1 MKYRKT
7 FREAWDETKLQSV
20 NEQEEKQDSEEVRRL
35 KDELQQ
41 MKVKYQQAKI
51 DHSAPIP
58 NPATGEVPLQV
69 GIGHALLKTKDKK
82 EADKKEAKNKSEK
95 IEKLAKESLI
105 QSTVNIIKESE
116 AGDKAKS
123 MGLDYMSFGRYGKKG
138 KVTHKSIGGKLTA
151 VGKDEKP
158 IDEPKKGKSDDKS
171 SSKARTKIDKAALQK
186 DLEDRVTDG
195 MIDIDHGKDGSIDMQ
210 KEYEE
215 GQEYEIERDA
225 EEIKKYLMSKGI
237 SEKDIEVDIDDD
249 DEEYME
255 LYVSVK
261 GQNAEKPQAQDSDD
275 DKGVQPPEA
284 RKYALDQLNQI
295 EDPDNEFDAYFD
307 AEGDED
313 DDSNVVANAIDM
325 LRDTGQEKLAN
336 DLEDIASDFSELE
349 DRAQEKLDDFK
360 DILKGKTPA
369 VPAQIKKHEA
379 VRDVYKQST
388 QDEISDYTKNTKNYL
403 KSIAKVMDAGNVYS
417 VDKGGPG
424 LRQDQIATLQ
434 DSMETFKDVLSDL
447 LDDIYID
454 ENDPDSKVI
463 DELQASVEF
472 LEDDG
477 DHDNYSKGGRITGE
491 LNDMIKVLNKFGL
504 QKESYSPRNK
514 FKEVLLRVEQK
525 QKKTDELDIDD
536 VANNST
542 KKKVKLSGKESK
554 IEVNPNVDIGQISG
568 GNKASTGNLH

>member
-7 FREAWDETKLQSV
+7 FREAWDETKLRV

-35 KDELQQ
+35 KDEIQQ
-41 MKVKYQQAKI
+41 LKVKYNQSKI
-51 DHSAPIP
+51 DKSAPIP

-82 EADKKEAKNKSEK
+82 EADKKAAKSKSEK
-95 IEKLAKESLI
+95 IEKLTKESLI

-116 AGDKAKS
+116 IGDKAKS

-158 IDEPKKGKSDDKS
+158 IDEPKKSKSDDKS
-171 SSKARTKIDKAALQK
+171 SSKIDKAALQK
-186 DLEDRVTDG
+186 DLEKRVTDG
-195 MIDIDHGKDGSIDMQ
+195 MIDIDHGKGGSIDMQ

-249 DEEYME
+249 DEDYMQ

-261 GQNAEKPQAQDSDD
+261 GQNDEKPQAQDSP
-275 DKGVQPPEA
+275 VRPATNPFEA

-307 AEGDED
+307 GEGDDD

-360 DILKGKTPA
+360 DRLKGKTPA

-379 VRDVYKQST
+379 VRDVYKT
-388 QDEISDYTKNTKNYL
+388 PTYLTTVSDYTKNTKNYL
-403 KSIAKVMDAGNVYS
+403 KSLTKVMDAGNVYS
-417 VDKGGPG
+417 ADKGGPG

-447 LDDIYID
+447 MDDINFD

-463 DELQASVEF
+463 DELRASVEF
-472 LEDDG
+472 LEADG

-542 KKKVKLSGKESK
+542 KRKVKLSGKESK
-554 IEVNPNVDIGQISG
+554 IEVNPDVEIGQISG

>member
-7 FREAWDETKLQSV
+7 FREAWDETKLRV

-35 KDELQQ
+35 KDEIQQ
-41 MKVKYQQAKI
+41 LKVKYNQSKI
-51 DHSAPIP
+51 DKSAPIP

-82 EADKKEAKNKSEK
+82 EADKKAAKSKSEK
-95 IEKLAKESLI
+95 IEKLTKESLI

-116 AGDKAKS
+116 IGDKAKS

-158 IDEPKKGKSDDKS
+158 IDEPKKSKSDDKS
-171 SSKARTKIDKAALQK
+171 SSKIDKAALQK
-186 DLEDRVTDG
+186 DLEKRVTDG
-195 MIDIDHGKDGSIDMQ
+195 MIDIDHGKGGSIDMQ

-249 DEEYME
+249 DEDYMQ

-261 GQNAEKPQAQDSDD
+261 GQNDEKPQAQDSP
-275 DKGVQPPEA
+275 VRPATNPFEA

-307 AEGDED
+307 GEGDDD

-360 DILKGKTPA
+360 DRLKGKTPA

-379 VRDVYKQST
+379 VRDVYKT
-388 QDEISDYTKNTKNYL
+388 PAYLTTVSDYTKNTKNYL
-403 KSIAKVMDAGNVYS
+403 KSLTKVMDAGNVYS
-417 VDKGGPG
+417 ADKGGPG

-447 LDDIYID
+447 MDDINFD

-463 DELQASVEF
+463 DELRASVEF
-472 LEDDG
+472 LEADG

-542 KKKVKLSGKESK
+542 KRKVKLSGKESK
-554 IEVNPNVDIGQISG
+554 IEVNPDVEIGQISG

>member
-20 NEQEEKQDSEEVRRL
+20 NEQEEKQDSKEVRRL

-158 IDEPKKGKSDDKS
+158 IDEPKKSKSDDKS
-171 SSKARTKIDKAALQK
+171 SSKAKIDKAALQK

-195 MIDIDHGKDGSIDMQ
+195 MIDIDHGKDGSIDMS
-210 KEYEE
+210 KEYE
-215 GQEYEIERDA
+215 GSQEYEIERDA

-284 RKYALDQLNQI
+284 RKYTLDQLNQI

-336 DLEDIASDFSELE
+336 DLEDIASDFAELE

-504 QKESYSPRNK
+504 QKESYSPKNK

>member
-82 EADKKEAKNKSEK
+82 EADKKAAKNKSEK

-116 AGDKAKS
+116 VGDKAKS

-195 MIDIDHGKDGSIDMQ
+195 MIDIDHGKDGSIDMS
-210 KEYEE
+210 KEYE
-215 GQEYEIERDA
+215 GSQEYEIERDA

-284 RKYALDQLNQI
+284 RKYTLDQLNQI

-307 AEGDED
+307 AQGDKD
-313 DDSNVVANAIDM
+313 NPVANAIDM

-504 QKESYSPRNK
+504 QKESYSPKNK

>member
-82 EADKKEAKNKSEK
+82 EADKKAAKNKSEK

-116 AGDKAKS
+116 VGDKAKS

-158 IDEPKKGKSDDKS
+158 IDEPKKSKSDDKS
-171 SSKARTKIDKAALQK
+171 SSKAKIDKAALQK

-195 MIDIDHGKDGSIDMQ
+195 MIDIDHGKDGSIDMS
-210 KEYEE
+210 KEYE
-215 GQEYEIERDA
+215 GSQEYEIERDA

-379 VRDVYKQST
+379 VRDAYKEST

-504 QKESYSPRNK
+504 QKESYSPKNK

>member
-7 FREAWDETKLQSV
+7 FREAWDETKLRV

-35 KDELQQ
+35 KDEIQQ
-41 MKVKYQQAKI
+41 LKVKYNQSKI
-51 DHSAPIP
+51 DKSAPIP

-82 EADKKEAKNKSEK
+82 EADKKAAKSKSEK
-95 IEKLAKESLI
+95 IEKLTKESLI

-116 AGDKAKS
+116 IGDKAKS

-158 IDEPKKGKSDDKS
+158 IDEPKKSKSDDKS
-171 SSKARTKIDKAALQK
+171 SSKIDKAALQK
-186 DLEDRVTDG
+186 DLEKRVTDG
-195 MIDIDHGKDGSIDMQ
+195 MIDIDHGKGGSIDMQ

-249 DEEYME
+249 DEDYMQ

-261 GQNAEKPQAQDSDD
+261 GQNDEKPQAQDSP
-275 DKGVQPPEA
+275 VRPATNPFEA

-307 AEGDED
+307 GEGDDD

-360 DILKGKTPA
+360 DRLKGKTPA

-379 VRDVYKQST
+379 VRDVYKT
-388 QDEISDYTKNTKNYL
+388 PAYLTTVSDYTKNTKNYL
-403 KSIAKVMDAGNVYS
+403 KSLTKVMDAGNVYS
-417 VDKGGPG
+417 ADKGGPG

-447 LDDIYID
+447 MDDIYFD

-463 DELQASVEF
+463 DELRASVEF
-472 LEDDG
+472 LEADG

-542 KKKVKLSGKESK
+542 KRKVKLSGKESK
-554 IEVNPNVDIGQISG
+554 IEVNPDVEIGQISG

>member
-82 EADKKEAKNKSEK
+82 EADKKAAKNKSEK
-95 IEKLAKESLI
+95 IEKLAKESLM

-116 AGDKAKS
+116 VGDKAKS

-158 IDEPKKGKSDDKS
+158 IDEPKKSKSDDKS
-171 SSKARTKIDKAALQK
+171 SSKAKIDKAALQK

-195 MIDIDHGKDGSIDMQ
+195 MIDIDHGKDGSIDMS
-210 KEYEE
+210 KEYE
-215 GQEYEIERDA
+215 GSQEYEIERDA

-504 QKESYSPRNK
+504 QKESYSPKNK

>member
-7 FREAWDETKLQSV
+7 FREAWDETKLRV

-35 KDELQQ
+35 KDEIQQ
-41 MKVKYQQAKI
+41 LKVKYNQSKI
-51 DHSAPIP
+51 DKSAPIP

-82 EADKKEAKNKSEK
+82 EADKKAAKSKSEK
-95 IEKLAKESLI
+95 IEKLTKESLI

-116 AGDKAKS
+116 IGDKAKS

-158 IDEPKKGKSDDKS
+158 IDEPKKSKSDDKS
-171 SSKARTKIDKAALQK
+171 SSKIDKAALQK
-186 DLEDRVTDG
+186 DLEKRVTDG
-195 MIDIDHGKDGSIDMQ
+195 MIDIDHGKGGSIDMQ

-249 DEEYME
+249 GEDYMQ

-261 GQNAEKPQAQDSDD
+261 GQNDEKPQAQDSPVRPATNPFE
-275 DKGVQPPEA
+275 G

-307 AEGDED
+307 GEGDDD

-360 DILKGKTPA
+360 DRLKGKTPA

-379 VRDVYKQST
+379 VRDVYKT
-388 QDEISDYTKNTKNYL
+388 PTYLTTVSDYTKNTKNYL
-403 KSIAKVMDAGNVYS
+403 KSLTKVMDAGNVYS
-417 VDKGGPG
+417 ADKGGPG

-447 LDDIYID
+447 MDDINFD

-463 DELQASVEF
+463 DELRASVEF
-472 LEDDG
+472 LEADG

-542 KKKVKLSGKESK
+542 KRKVKLSGKESK
-554 IEVNPNVDIGQISG
+554 IEVNPDVEIGQISG

>member
-7 FREAWDETKLQSV
+7 FREAWDETKLH
-20 NEQEEKQDSEEVRRL
+20 EQEEKQDSEEVRRL
-35 KDELQQ
+35 KDEIQQ
-41 MKVKYQQAKI
+41 LKVKYSQAKI

-69 GIGHALLKTKDKK
+69 GIGNALLKIKDKK
-82 EADKKEAKNKSEK
+82 EADKKAAKNKSEK

-116 AGDKAKS
+116 VGDKAKS

-158 IDEPKKGKSDDKS
+158 IDEPKKSKSDDKS
-171 SSKARTKIDKAALQK
+171 SSKIDKAALQK
-186 DLEDRVTDG
+186 DLEKRVTDG
-195 MIDIDHGKDGSIDMQ
+195 MIDIDHGKGGSIDMQ

-249 DEEYME
+249 DEDYMQ

-261 GQNAEKPQAQDSDD
+261 GQNDEKPQAQDSDD
-275 DKGVQPPEA
+275 GKGVQPPEA

-307 AEGDED
+307 GEGDDD

-403 KSIAKVMDAGNVYS
+403 KSLTKVMDAGNVYS
-417 VDKGGPG
+417 ADKGGPG

-447 LDDIYID
+447 MDDIYFD

-463 DELQASVEF
+463 DELQDSIEF
-472 LEDDG
+472 LEADG

-491 LNDMIKVLNKFGL
+491 LNDMIKSLSKFGL

-542 KKKVKLSGKESK
+542 KRKVKLSGKESK
-554 IEVNPNVDIGQISG
+554 IEVNPDVEIGQISG

>member
-7 FREAWDETKLQSV
+7 FREAWDETKLQGL

-35 KDELQQ
+35 KDEIQQ
-41 MKVKYQQAKI
+41 LKVKYNQSKI
-51 DHSAPIP
+51 DKSAPIP

-82 EADKKEAKNKSEK
+82 EADKKAAKSKSEK
-95 IEKLAKESLI
+95 IEKLTKESLI

-116 AGDKAKS
+116 IGDKAKS

-158 IDEPKKGKSDDKS
+158 IDEPKKSKSDDKS
-171 SSKARTKIDKAALQK
+171 SSKIDKAALQK
-186 DLEDRVTDG
+186 DLEKRVTDG
-195 MIDIDHGKDGSIDMQ
+195 MIDIDHGKGGSIDMQ

-249 DEEYME
+249 GEDYMQ

-261 GQNAEKPQAQDSDD
+261 GQNDEKPQAQDSP
-275 DKGVQPPEA
+275 VRPATNPFEA

-307 AEGDED
+307 GEGDDD

-360 DILKGKTPA
+360 DRLKGKTPA

-379 VRDVYKQST
+379 VRDVYKT
-388 QDEISDYTKNTKNYL
+388 PTYLTTVSDYTKNTKNYL
-403 KSIAKVMDAGNVYS
+403 KSLTKVMDAGNVYS
-417 VDKGGPG
+417 ADKGGPG

-447 LDDIYID
+447 MDDISFD

-463 DELQASVEF
+463 DELRASVEF
-472 LEDDG
+472 LEADG

-491 LNDMIKVLNKFGL
+491 LNDMIKVLSKFGL

-542 KKKVKLSGKESK
+542 KRKVKLSGKESK
-554 IEVNPNVDIGQISG
+554 IEVNPDVSIGQISG

>member
-82 EADKKEAKNKSEK
+82 EADKKAAKNKSEK

-116 AGDKAKS
+116 VGDKAKS

-158 IDEPKKGKSDDKS
+158 IDEPKKSKSDDKS
-171 SSKARTKIDKAALQK
+171 SSKAKIDKAALQK

-195 MIDIDHGKDGSIDMQ
+195 MIDIDHGKDGSIDMS
-210 KEYEE
+210 KEYE
-215 GQEYEIERDA
+215 GSQEYEIERDA

-504 QKESYSPRNK
+504 QKESYSPKNK

>member
-7 FREAWDETKLQSV
+7 FREAWDETKLRV

-35 KDELQQ
+35 KDEIQQ
-41 MKVKYQQAKI
+41 LKVKYNQSKI
-51 DHSAPIP
+51 DKSAPIP

-82 EADKKEAKNKSEK
+82 EADKKAAKSKSEK
-95 IEKLAKESLI
+95 IEKLTKESLI

-116 AGDKAKS
+116 IGDKAKS

-158 IDEPKKGKSDDKS
+158 IDEPKKSKSDDKS
-171 SSKARTKIDKAALQK
+171 SSKIDKAALQK
-186 DLEDRVTDG
+186 DLEKRVTDG
-195 MIDIDHGKDGSIDMQ
+195 MIDIDHGKGGSIDMQ

-249 DEEYME
+249 GEDYMQ

-261 GQNAEKPQAQDSDD
+261 GQNDEKPQAQDSPVRPATNPFE
-275 DKGVQPPEA
+275 G

-307 AEGDED
+307 GEGDDD

-360 DILKGKTPA
+360 DRLKGKTPA

-379 VRDVYKQST
+379 VRDVYKT
-388 QDEISDYTKNTKNYL
+388 PAYLTTVSDYTKNTKNYL
-403 KSIAKVMDAGNVYS
+403 KSLTKVMDAGNVYS
-417 VDKGGPG
+417 ADKGGPG

-447 LDDIYID
+447 MDDINFD

-463 DELQASVEF
+463 DELRASVEF
-472 LEDDG
+472 LEADG

-491 LNDMIKVLNKFGL
+491 LNDMIKVLSKFGL

-542 KKKVKLSGKESK
+542 KRKVKLSGKESK
-554 IEVNPNVDIGQISG
+554 IEVNPDVEIGQISG

>member
-7 FREAWDETKLQSV
+7 FREAWDETKLRV

-35 KDELQQ
+35 KDEIQQ
-41 MKVKYQQAKI
+41 LKVKYNQSKI
-51 DHSAPIP
+51 DKSAPIP

-82 EADKKEAKNKSEK
+82 EADKKAAKSKSEK
-95 IEKLAKESLI
+95 IEKLTKESLI

-116 AGDKAKS
+116 IGDKAKS

-158 IDEPKKGKSDDKS
+158 IDEPKKSKSDDKS
-171 SSKARTKIDKAALQK
+171 SSKIDKAALQK
-186 DLEDRVTDG
+186 DLEKRVTDG
-195 MIDIDHGKDGSIDMQ
+195 MIDIDHGKGGSIDMQ

-249 DEEYME
+249 GEDYMQ

-261 GQNAEKPQAQDSDD
+261 GQNDEKPQAQDSP
-275 DKGVQPPEA
+275 VRPATNPFEA

-307 AEGDED
+307 GEGDDD

-360 DILKGKTPA
+360 DRLKGKTPA

-379 VRDVYKQST
+379 VRDVYKT
-388 QDEISDYTKNTKNYL
+388 PTYLTTVSDYTKNTKNYL
-403 KSIAKVMDAGNVYS
+403 KSLTKVMDAGNVYS
-417 VDKGGPG
+417 ADKGGPG

-447 LDDIYID
+447 MDDISFD

-463 DELQASVEF
+463 DELRASVEF
-472 LEDDG
+472 LEADG

-491 LNDMIKVLNKFGL
+491 LNDMIKVLSKFGL

-542 KKKVKLSGKESK
+542 KRKVKLSGKESK
-554 IEVNPNVDIGQISG
+554 IEVNPDVEIGQISG

>member
-82 EADKKEAKNKSEK
+82 EADKKAAKNKSEK

-171 SSKARTKIDKAALQK
+171 SSKAKIDKAALQK

-195 MIDIDHGKDGSIDMQ
+195 MIDIDHGKDGSIDMS
-210 KEYEE
+210 KEYE
-215 GQEYEIERDA
+215 GSQEYEIERDA

-504 QKESYSPRNK
+504 QKESYSPKNK

>member
-82 EADKKEAKNKSEK
+82 EADKKAAKNKSEK

-158 IDEPKKGKSDDKS
+158 IDEPKKSKSDDKS
-171 SSKARTKIDKAALQK
+171 SSKAKIDKAALQK

-195 MIDIDHGKDGSIDMQ
+195 MIDIDHGKDGSIDMS
-210 KEYEE
+210 KEYE
-215 GQEYEIERDA
+215 GSQEYEIERDA

-504 QKESYSPRNK
+504 QKESYSPKNK

>member
-7 FREAWDETKLQSV
+7 FREAWDETKLRV

-35 KDELQQ
+35 KDEIQQ
-41 MKVKYQQAKI
+41 LKVKYNQSKI
-51 DHSAPIP
+51 DKSAPIP

-82 EADKKEAKNKSEK
+82 EADKKAAKSKSEK
-95 IEKLAKESLI
+95 IEKLTKESLI

-116 AGDKAKS
+116 IGDKAKS

-158 IDEPKKGKSDDKS
+158 IDEPKKSKSDDKS
-171 SSKARTKIDKAALQK
+171 NSKIDKAALQK
-186 DLEDRVTDG
+186 DLEKRVTDG
-195 MIDIDHGKDGSIDMQ
+195 MIDIDHGKGGSIDMQ

-249 DEEYME
+249 DEDYMQ

-261 GQNAEKPQAQDSDD
+261 GQNDEKPQAQDSP
-275 DKGVQPPEA
+275 VRPATNPFEA

-307 AEGDED
+307 GEGDDD

-360 DILKGKTPA
+360 DRLKGKTPA

-379 VRDVYKQST
+379 VRDVYKT
-388 QDEISDYTKNTKNYL
+388 PAYLTTVSDYTKNTKNYL
-403 KSIAKVMDAGNVYS
+403 KSLTKVMDAGNVYS
-417 VDKGGPG
+417 TDKGGPG

-447 LDDIYID
+447 MDDISFD

-463 DELQASVEF
+463 DELRASVEF
-472 LEDDG
+472 LEADG

-542 KKKVKLSGKESK
+542 KRKVKLSGKESK
-554 IEVNPNVDIGQISG
+554 IEVNPDVEIGQISG

>member
-7 FREAWDETKLQSV
+7 FREAWDETKLRV

-35 KDELQQ
+35 KDEIQQ
-41 MKVKYQQAKI
+41 LKVKYNQSKI
-51 DHSAPIP
+51 DKSAPIP

-82 EADKKEAKNKSEK
+82 EADKKAAKSKSEK
-95 IEKLAKESLI
+95 IEKLTKESLI

-116 AGDKAKS
+116 IGDKAKS

-158 IDEPKKGKSDDKS
+158 IDEPKKSKSDDKS
-171 SSKARTKIDKAALQK
+171 SSKIDKAALQK
-186 DLEDRVTDG
+186 DLEKRVTDG
-195 MIDIDHGKDGSIDMQ
+195 MIDIDHGKGGSIDMQ

-249 DEEYME
+249 GEDYMQ

-261 GQNAEKPQAQDSDD
+261 GQNDEKPQAQDSP
-275 DKGVQPPEA
+275 VRPATNPFEA

-307 AEGDED
+307 GEGDDD

-360 DILKGKTPA
+360 DRLKGKTPA

-379 VRDVYKQST
+379 VRDVYKT
-388 QDEISDYTKNTKNYL
+388 PAYLTTVSDYTKNTKNYL
-403 KSIAKVMDAGNVYS
+403 KSLTKVMDAGNVYS
-417 VDKGGPG
+417 ADKGGPG

-447 LDDIYID
+447 MDDINFD

-463 DELQASVEF
+463 DELRASVEF
-472 LEDDG
+472 LEADG

-542 KKKVKLSGKESK
+542 KRKVKLSGKESK
-554 IEVNPNVDIGQISG
+554 IEVNPDVEIGQISG

>member
-20 NEQEEKQDSEEVRRL
+20 NEQEEKQDSDEVRKL
-35 KDELQQ
+35 KDEIQQ
-41 MKVKYQQAKI
+41 LKVKYNQAKV
-51 DHSAPIP
+51 DKSAPIP

-116 AGDKAKS
+116 VGDKAKS

-158 IDEPKKGKSDDKS
+158 IDEPKKSKSDDKS
-171 SSKARTKIDKAALQK
+171 SSKAKIDKAALQK

-195 MIDIDHGKDGSIDMQ
+195 MIDIDHGKDGSIDMS
-210 KEYEE
+210 KEYE
-215 GQEYEIERDA
+215 GSQEYEIERDA

-504 QKESYSPRNK
+504 QKESYSPKNK

>member
-20 NEQEEKQDSEEVRRL
+20 NEQEEKQDSDEVRKL
-35 KDELQQ
+35 KDEIQQ
-41 MKVKYQQAKI
+41 LKVKYNQAKV
-51 DHSAPIP
+51 DKSAPIP

-82 EADKKEAKNKSEK
+82 EADKKAAKNKSEK

-116 AGDKAKS
+116 VGDKAKS

-158 IDEPKKGKSDDKS
+158 IDEPKKSKSDDKS
-171 SSKARTKIDKAALQK
+171 SSKAKIDKAALQK

-195 MIDIDHGKDGSIDMQ
+195 MIDIDHGKDGSIDMS
-210 KEYEE
+210 KEYE
-215 GQEYEIERDA
+215 GSQEYEIERDA

-249 DEEYME
+249 NEEYME

-504 QKESYSPRNK
+504 QKESYSPKNK

>member
-7 FREAWDETKLQSV
+7 FREAWDETKLRV

-35 KDELQQ
+35 KDEIQQ
-41 MKVKYQQAKI
+41 LKVKYNQSKI
-51 DHSAPIP
+51 DKSAPIP

-82 EADKKEAKNKSEK
+82 EADKKAAKSKSEK
-95 IEKLAKESLI
+95 IEKLTKESLI

-116 AGDKAKS
+116 IGDKAKS

-158 IDEPKKGKSDDKS
+158 IDEPKKSKSDDKS
-171 SSKARTKIDKAALQK
+171 SSKIDKAALQK
-186 DLEDRVTDG
+186 DLEKRVTDG
-195 MIDIDHGKDGSIDMQ
+195 MIDIDHGKGGSIDMQ

-249 DEEYME
+249 GEDYMQ

-261 GQNAEKPQAQDSDD
+261 GQNDEKPQAQDSP
-275 DKGVQPPEA
+275 VRPATNPFEA

-307 AEGDED
+307 GEGDDD

-360 DILKGKTPA
+360 DRLKGKTPA

-379 VRDVYKQST
+379 VRDVYKT
-388 QDEISDYTKNTKNYL
+388 PAYLTTVSDYTKNTKNYL
-403 KSIAKVMDAGNVYS
+403 KSLTKVMDAGNVYS
-417 VDKGGPG
+417 ADKGGPG

-447 LDDIYID
+447 MDDINFD

-463 DELQASVEF
+463 DELRASVEF
-472 LEDDG
+472 LEADG

-491 LNDMIKVLNKFGL
+491 LNDMIKVLSKFGL

-542 KKKVKLSGKESK
+542 KRKVKLSGKESK
-554 IEVNPNVDIGQISG
+554 IEVNPDVEIGQISG

>member
-1 MKYRKT
+1 MAR
-7 FREAWDETKLQSV
+7 FRRT
-20 NEQEEKQDSEEVRRL
+20 
-35 KDELQQ
+35 
-41 MKVKYQQAKI
+41 
-51 DHSAPIP
+51 
-58 NPATGEVPLQV
+58 
-69 GIGHALLKTKDKK
+69 
-82 EADKKEAKNKSEK
+82 
-95 IEKLAKESLI
+95 
-105 QSTVNIIKESE
+105 STS
-116 AGDKAKS
+116 
-123 MGLDYMSFGRYGKKG
+123 
-138 KVTHKSIGGKLTA
+138 
-151 VGKDEKP
+151 
-158 IDEPKKGKSDDKS
+158 
-171 SSKARTKIDKAALQK
+171 
-186 DLEDRVTDG
+186 
-195 MIDIDHGKDGSIDMQ
+195 
-210 KEYEE
+210 
-215 GQEYEIERDA
+215 
-225 EEIKKYLMSKGI
+225 
-237 SEKDIEVDIDDD
+237 
-249 DEEYME
+249 
-255 LYVSVK
+255 
-261 GQNAEKPQAQDSDD
+261 
-275 DKGVQPPEA
+275 
-284 RKYALDQLNQI
+284 
-295 EDPDNEFDAYFD
+295 
-307 AEGDED
+307 
-313 DDSNVVANAIDM
+313 
-325 LRDTGQEKLAN
+325 
-336 DLEDIASDFSELE
+336 
-349 DRAQEKLDDFK
+349 
-360 DILKGKTPA
+360 PA

-504 QKESYSPRNK
+504 QKESYSPKNK

>member
-7 FREAWDETKLQSV
+7 FREAWDETKLQGV

-35 KDELQQ
+35 KDEIQQ
-41 MKVKYQQAKI
+41 LKVKYNQSKI
-51 DHSAPIP
+51 DKSAPIP

-82 EADKKEAKNKSEK
+82 EADKKAAKSKSEK
-95 IEKLAKESLI
+95 IEKLTKESLI

-116 AGDKAKS
+116 IGDKAKS

-158 IDEPKKGKSDDKS
+158 IDEPKKSKSDDKS
-171 SSKARTKIDKAALQK
+171 SSKIDKAALQK
-186 DLEDRVTDG
+186 DLEKRVTDG
-195 MIDIDHGKDGSIDMQ
+195 MIDIDHGKGGSIDMQ

-249 DEEYME
+249 DEDYMQ

-261 GQNAEKPQAQDSDD
+261 GQNDEKPQAQDSP
-275 DKGVQPPEA
+275 VRPATNPFEA

-307 AEGDED
+307 GEGDDD

-360 DILKGKTPA
+360 DRLKGKTPA

-379 VRDVYKQST
+379 VRDVYKT
-388 QDEISDYTKNTKNYL
+388 PTYLTTVSDYTKNTKNYL
-403 KSIAKVMDAGNVYS
+403 KSLTKVMDAGNVYS
-417 VDKGGPG
+417 ADKGGPG

-447 LDDIYID
+447 MDDINFD

-463 DELQASVEF
+463 DELRASVEF
-472 LEDDG
+472 LEADG

-491 LNDMIKVLNKFGL
+491 LNDMIKVLSKFGL

-542 KKKVKLSGKESK
+542 KRKVKLSGKESK
-554 IEVNPNVDIGQISG
+554 IEVNPDVSIGQISG

>member
-7 FREAWDETKLQSV
+7 FREAWDEIKFQSV

-35 KDELQQ
+35 KDEIQQ
-41 MKVKYQQAKI
+41 LKVKYNQSKI
-51 DHSAPIP
+51 DKSAPIP

-158 IDEPKKGKSDDKS
+158 IDEPKKSKSDDKS
-171 SSKARTKIDKAALQK
+171 SSKAKIDKAALQK

-195 MIDIDHGKDGSIDMQ
+195 MIDIDHGKDGSIDMS
-210 KEYEE
+210 KEYE
-215 GQEYEIERDA
+215 GSQEYEIERDA

-284 RKYALDQLNQI
+284 RKYTLDQLNQI

-307 AEGDED
+307 AQGDKD
-313 DDSNVVANAIDM
+313 NPVANAIDM

-336 DLEDIASDFSELE
+336 DLEDIASDFAELE

-536 VANNST
+536 VANNNT

-554 IEVNPNVDIGQISG
+554 IKVNPDVSIGQISG

>member
-35 KDELQQ
+35 KDEIQQ
-41 MKVKYQQAKI
+41 LKVKYNQSKI
-51 DHSAPIP
+51 DKSAPIP

-82 EADKKEAKNKSEK
+82 EADKQAAKNKSEK

-116 AGDKAKS
+116 VGDKAKS

-447 LDDIYID
+447 MDDIYFD

-504 QKESYSPRNK
+504 QKESYSPKNK

>member
-7 FREAWDETKLQSV
+7 FREAWDETKLRV

-35 KDELQQ
+35 KDEIQQ
-41 MKVKYQQAKI
+41 LKVKYNQSKI
-51 DHSAPIP
+51 DKSAPIP

-82 EADKKEAKNKSEK
+82 EADKKAAKSKSEK
-95 IEKLAKESLI
+95 IEKLTKESLI

-116 AGDKAKS
+116 IGDKAKS

-158 IDEPKKGKSDDKS
+158 IDEPKKSKSDDKS
-171 SSKARTKIDKAALQK
+171 SSKIDKAALQK
-186 DLEDRVTDG
+186 DLEKRVTDG
-195 MIDIDHGKDGSIDMQ
+195 MIDIDHGKGGSIDMQ

-249 DEEYME
+249 GEDYMQ

-261 GQNAEKPQAQDSDD
+261 GQNDEKPQAQDSPVRPATNPFE
-275 DKGVQPPEA
+275 G

-307 AEGDED
+307 GEGDDD

-360 DILKGKTPA
+360 DRLKGKTPA

-379 VRDVYKQST
+379 VRDVYKT
-388 QDEISDYTKNTKNYL
+388 PTYLTTVSDYTKNTKNYL
-403 KSIAKVMDAGNVYS
+403 KSLTKVMDAGNVYS
-417 VDKGGPG
+417 ADKGGPG

-447 LDDIYID
+447 MDDINFD

-463 DELQASVEF
+463 DELRASVEF
-472 LEDDG
+472 LEADG

-504 QKESYSPRNK
+504 QKESYSPKNK

-542 KKKVKLSGKESK
+542 KRKVKLSGKESK
-554 IEVNPNVDIGQISG
+554 IEVNPDVSIGQISG

>member
-7 FREAWDETKLQSV
+7 FREAWDETKLRV

-35 KDELQQ
+35 KDEIQQ
-41 MKVKYQQAKI
+41 LKVKYNQSKI
-51 DHSAPIP
+51 DKSAPIP

-82 EADKKEAKNKSEK
+82 EADKKAAKSKSEK
-95 IEKLAKESLI
+95 IEKLTKESLI

-116 AGDKAKS
+116 IGDKAKS

-158 IDEPKKGKSDDKS
+158 IDEPKKSKSDDKS
-171 SSKARTKIDKAALQK
+171 SSKIDKAALQK
-186 DLEDRVTDG
+186 DLEKRVTDG
-195 MIDIDHGKDGSIDMQ
+195 MIDIDHGKGGSIDMQ

-249 DEEYME
+249 GEDYMQ

-261 GQNAEKPQAQDSDD
+261 GQNDEKPQAQDSPVRPATNPFE
-275 DKGVQPPEA
+275 G

-307 AEGDED
+307 GEGDDD

-360 DILKGKTPA
+360 DRLKGKTPA

-379 VRDVYKQST
+379 VRDVYKT
-388 QDEISDYTKNTKNYL
+388 PAYLTTVSDYTKNTKNYL
-403 KSIAKVMDAGNVYS
+403 KSLTKVMDAGNVYS
-417 VDKGGPG
+417 ADKGGPG

-447 LDDIYID
+447 MDDINFD

-463 DELQASVEF
+463 DELRASVEF
-472 LEDDG
+472 LEADG

-542 KKKVKLSGKESK
+542 KRKVKLSGKESK
-554 IEVNPNVDIGQISG
+554 IEVNPDVEIGQISG